1 MIRDHRQ
8 VKFNEV
14 YQRESYLWPCQTF
27 AVCNFSVKVVGT
39 AICYDHTYFRG
50 SQLHLRQ
57 ASQSESNYQSNGNLL
72 AIKQIWKMVT
82 SITLTNKRYRY
93 RLIKPLSTKVLL
105 LYPLKHQKTSIGT
118 RGGKLVEKGLSN
130 VFYKL
135 FISLPRIL
143 WKI

>member
-8 VKFNEV
+8 EKFNEV

-27 AVCNFSVKVVGT
+27 AVWSFSVKVVGT
-39 AICYDHTYFRG
+39 AICYHHTYFRG
-50 SQLHLRQ
+50 SQLLFRQ

-72 AIKQIWKMVT
+72 AIKQIWKMVF

-93 RLIKPLSTKVLL
+93 RLIKPLSTRVLL

-118 RGGKLVEKGLSN
+118 RGGKRVKQC
-130 VFYKL
+130 
-135 FISLPRIL
+135 IL
-143 WKI
+143 QTIHKFV